1 MIRRPPRSTPALTLF
16 PYTTLFR
23 SLLTNILDTRSGWN
37 EVVRGGAI
45 GGLSKMTDS
54 PIALNTILEYVK
66 PGIPQSLRLTSIRAL
81 GGISKGQ
88 SELNLTVILEKLSEL
103 SRESFFLTQVAV
115 VNALSQME
123 TAKAIS
129 VLQSL
134 SNQTPD
140 GRVKRMAD
148 EGVQTVQKKIGSDK
162 GMKQLREELEEVKKT
177 NQDLKSRLENLEA
190 KSVKS

>member
-1 MIRRPPRSTPALTLF
+1 
-16 PYTTLFR
+16 
-23 SLLTNILDTRSGWN
+23 
-37 EVVRGGAI
+37 
-45 GGLSKMTDS
+45 
-54 PIALNTILEYVK
+54 
-66 PGIPQSLRLTSIRAL
+66 
-81 GGISKGQ
+81 
-88 SELNLTVILEKLSEL
+88 VILEKLSEL
-103 SRESFFLTQVAV
+103 SRESFFLTQVSV

-148 EGVQTVQKKIGSDK
+148 EAVQTVQKNIGSDK

-190 KSVKS
+190 KGQKIT

>member
-1 MIRRPPRSTPALTLF
+1 
-16 PYTTLFR
+16 
-23 SLLTNILDTRSGWN
+23 
-37 EVVRGGAI
+37 
-45 GGLSKMTDS
+45 MTDS
-54 PIALNTILEYVK
+54 PIALNTVLEYVK
-66 PGIPQSLRLTSIRAL
+66 PGVPQSLRLTSIRAL
-81 GGISKGQ
+81 GAISKGQ
-88 SELNLTVILEKLSEL
+88 SEANLTVILEKLAEL

-134 SNQTPD
+134 ATHSPD

-148 EGVQTVQKKIGSDK
+148 EGVQKVQQKIGSDK

-177 NQDLKSRLENLEA
+177 NQDLKSRLETLEA
-190 KSVKS
+190 KGKTST